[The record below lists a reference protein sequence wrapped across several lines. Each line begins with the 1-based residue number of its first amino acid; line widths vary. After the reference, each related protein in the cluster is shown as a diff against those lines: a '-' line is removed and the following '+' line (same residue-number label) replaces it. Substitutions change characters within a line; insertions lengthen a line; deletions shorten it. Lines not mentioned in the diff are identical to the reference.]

1 MTKILIIRFS
11 SIGDIVLTSPVV
23 RCVKQQIPGAE
34 VHFLIKKSFKSLI
47 EFNPHI
53 DKGIY
58 FDKGISELVKLLK
71 KEKYDLVIDL
81 HKSLRS
87 KIITSA
93 LGVKTISFD
102 KLNYEKWLMVKFKK
116 NRLPDKH
123 IIDRYFNAI
132 ERLGVVN
139 DNYGLGFFTGD
150 VATPILPFGNYFAIA
165 IGAKHETKKMPAGK
179 IVEIIKLLRGNVVL
193 LGGQEDIQSGE
204 IIRTEIPEKVFNGC
218 GKYSI
223 LQSALIVK
231 NARAVITH
239 DTGLMHI
246 ASAFRKRIISLWGN
260 TIPEFGMYP
269 YMPGNESNSIISEV
283 KNLYCRPCS
292 KIGFSKCPE
301 KHFRCMYEQNEQFI
315 TDKANDSN

>member
-1 MTKILIIRFS
+1 MKKILIIRFS

-23 RCVKQQIPGAE
+23 RCVKQQITGVE

-58 FDKGISELVKLLK
+58 FDKGFSELLKLLK
-71 KEKYDLVIDL
+71 NEKYDLVIDL

-87 KIITSA
+87 RIITSA
-93 LGVKTISFD
+93 LGVKTITFN

-116 NRLPDKH
+116 NRLSDKH
-123 IIDRYFNAI
+123 IIDRYFDAI
-132 ERLGVVN
+132 YRLDVIN
-139 DNYGLGFFTGD
+139 DSKGLDFFTGD
-150 VATPILPFGNYFAIA
+150 VVTPVLPFGSYFAIA
-165 IGAKHETKKMPAGK
+165 IGAKHETKKLPAGK
-179 IVEIIKLLRGNVVL
+179 IVDIIGLLNENVVL
-193 LGGQEDIQSGE
+193 LGGEEDIQLGE
-204 IIRTEIPEKVFNGC
+204 IIRTKIPEKVFNGC

-231 NARAVITH
+231 NSISVIAH

-246 ASAFRKRIISLWGN
+246 AAAFRKRIISVWGN
-260 TIPEFGMYP
+260 TIPEFGMFP

-292 KIGFSKCPE
+292 KIGFPKCPE

-315 TDKANDSN
+315 ADAANNF